1 MDNNNLVENAKR
13 RIEEKRLRRI
23 ELMKMGFDF
32 SIACRIVNAEE
43 CKGYFNCD

>member
-1 MDNNNLVENAKR
+1 MDNNLVENAKKKV
-13 RIEEKRLRRI
+13 EEKRLRRI

-32 SIACRIVNAEE
+32 SMACLIVNSEE